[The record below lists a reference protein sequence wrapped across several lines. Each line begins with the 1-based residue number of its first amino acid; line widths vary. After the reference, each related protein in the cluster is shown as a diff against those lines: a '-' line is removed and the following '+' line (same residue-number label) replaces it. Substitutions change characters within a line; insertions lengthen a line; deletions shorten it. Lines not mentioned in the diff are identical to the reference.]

1 VGQIESI
8 ELWEPD
14 PEFVRVRISIKD
26 TVPILLGTTA
36 TINGVGF
43 TGVSEI
49 QLDGAVKD
57 APALDCPKVKP
68 QTACPTGVPVIPTK
82 PGALGELLNNAPL
95 LLERLSTLTERLTNI
110 LSDKNQQSIE
120 QILDNVESLSGS
132 LATQGPDLRAA
143 IQESRIALQKAGLA
157 ADEITKMAGA
167 TNKLLDSDGRPMLD
181 ELRKTLRSANGSLA
195 ALETT
200 LNNANPA
207 IETLNSQTL
216 PEVTQ
221 LARDLR
227 DLSTS
232 LKSVTEKVDQ
242 GGISSVVGAPA
253 LPDYKPGSRNPK

>member
-1 VGQIESI
+1 
-8 ELWEPD
+8 
-14 PEFVRVRISIKD
+14 
-26 TVPILLGTTA
+26 
-36 TINGVGF
+36 
-43 TGVSEI
+43 
-49 QLDGAVKD
+49 
-57 APALDCPKVKP
+57 
-68 QTACPTGVPVIPTK
+68 
-82 PGALGELLNNAPL
+82 
-95 LLERLSTLTERLTNI
+95 
-110 LSDKNQQSIE
+110 
-120 QILDNVESLSGS
+120 
-132 LATQGPDLRAA
+132 
-143 IQESRIALQKAGLA
+143 
-157 ADEITKMAGA
+157 
-167 TNKLLDSDGRPMLD
+167 MLD